1 MNALN
6 LARVLADGEHIV
18 VPAPGETL
26 PVQEEPAAGQPDS
39 AEPTGLVN
47 LNTASAAELETLPGV
62 GPAIA
67 ERIMEWRELNGS
79 FSRVDELIPDAD
91 IAVVFGGT
99 NDFGTGDAALGTI
112 ADCTNDTFYGACH
125 LLVRKLMEKYPN
137 GTVVLMTP
145 LHRLSE
151 DEVLYNE
158 LGVRRVGPLSVYVQA
173 LRDIAEYYAL
183 PLVDLFA
190 TCPIQPKV
198 DSQREKYM
206 PDGLHPNDA
215 GAGLIA
221 HCLQVVLEAL

>member
-1 MNALN
+1 MELKGKKVVFIGDSITDGYGTSAKEFTYWNQFGKNTGAE
-6 LARVLADGEHIV
+6 VYADGIGGSRIT
-18 VPAPGETL
+18 PQRFPGTER
-26 PVQEEPAAGQPDS
+26 PWEERYFA
-39 AEPTGLVN
+39 
-47 LNTASAAELETLPGV
+47 
-62 GPAIA
+62 
-67 ERIMEWRELNGS
+67 
-79 FSRVDELIPDAD
+79 SRVDALIPDAD

>member
-1 MNALN
+1 MELKGKKVVFIGDSITDGYGTSAKEFTYWNQFGKNTGAE
-6 LARVLADGEHIV
+6 VYADGIGGSRIT
-18 VPAPGETL
+18 PQRFPGTER
-26 PVQEEPAAGQPDS
+26 PWEERYFA
-39 AEPTGLVN
+39 
-47 LNTASAAELETLPGV
+47 
-62 GPAIA
+62 
-67 ERIMEWRELNGS
+67 
-79 FSRVDELIPDAD
+79 SRVDELIPDAD

-173 LRDIAEYYAL
+173 LRDIAEYYGL

-221 HCLQVVLEAL
+221 HCLQRVLEAL

>member
-1 MNALN
+1 MELKGKKVVFIGDSITDGYGTSAKEFTYWNQFGRNTGAE
-6 LARVLADGEHIV
+6 VYADGIGGSRIT
-18 VPAPGETL
+18 PQRFPGTER
-26 PVQEEPAAGQPDS
+26 PWEERYFA
-39 AEPTGLVN
+39 
-47 LNTASAAELETLPGV
+47 
-62 GPAIA
+62 
-67 ERIMEWRELNGS
+67 
-79 FSRVDELIPDAD
+79 SRVDELIPDAD